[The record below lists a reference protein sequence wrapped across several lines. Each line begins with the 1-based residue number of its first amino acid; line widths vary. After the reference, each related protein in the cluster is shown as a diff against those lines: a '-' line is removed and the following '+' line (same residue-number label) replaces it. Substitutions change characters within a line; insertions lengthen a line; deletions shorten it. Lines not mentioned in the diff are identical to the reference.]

1 MTLVLANEGTL
12 KSQALKSEFLERC
25 REEGFTINKTEG
37 LTDDRPEK

>member
-1 MTLVLANEGTL
+1 VILAGEGAL

-37 LTDDRPEK
+37 LADDKPEK